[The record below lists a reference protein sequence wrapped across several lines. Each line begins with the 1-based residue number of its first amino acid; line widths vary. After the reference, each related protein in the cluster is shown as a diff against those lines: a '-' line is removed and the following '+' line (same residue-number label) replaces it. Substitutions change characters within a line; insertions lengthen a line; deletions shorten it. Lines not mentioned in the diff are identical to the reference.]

1 MRTMYKNPGQRW
13 QSEDE
18 TAGGRREEPKGGM
31 SVWVP
36 FNPFESLTE
45 MLI

>member
-1 MRTMYKNPGQRW
+1 MRTTYKNPGQRW
-13 QSEDE
+13 QSEDD
-18 TAGGRREEPKGGM
+18 TAGGGREEPKSGV

-36 FNPFESLTE
+36 FNPFESLAE